1 MQITDE
7 TDHTDHIEEEINENR
22 AYISDEEDQVN

>member
-7 TDHTDHIEEEINENR
+7 TDHTEHIEEEINENR